1 MSRACETVD
10 LCTPAGDG
18 RYKIYGGV
26 SPRELLNYRTFLKN
40 IGVKLRVQRT
50 KKLALAFIKL
60 KDHDILY
67 RSTYIGKIEP
77 LSEPARHIFE
87 LRQMRSYDNDQ
98 PDLIL
103 DGEIDVHKFFW
114 PDIEEPVFVSLPKKG
129 AEHAYLENPAYL
141 REILGYFDEQSHCL
155 VGFSKSLFA

>member
-1 MSRACETVD
+1 MNRILFLLEKSLKKSRACETVD

-40 IGVKLRVQRT
+40 IGVKLRMQRT

-67 RSTYIGKIEP
+67 RSMYIGKIEP

-87 LRQMRSYDNDQ
+87 LRQMRSSDIDK

-103 DGEIDVHKFFW
+103 EGEIDVPKFFW
-114 PDIEEPVFVSLPKKG
+114 PPT
-129 AEHAYLENPAYL
+129 L
-141 REILGYFDEQSHCL
+141 RSRCSSPCRRKERSTPTWKIPPT
-155 VGFSKSLFA
+155 

>member
-1 MSRACETVD
+1 MNRFVFFTGNSLKMSRACETVD

-40 IGVKLRVQRT
+40 IGVKLRMQRT

-67 RSTYIGKIEP
+67 RSACIGKI
-77 LSEPARHIFE
+77 
-87 LRQMRSYDNDQ
+87 
-98 PDLIL
+98 
-103 DGEIDVHKFFW
+103 
-114 PDIEEPVFVSLPKKG
+114 
-129 AEHAYLENPAYL
+129 
-141 REILGYFDEQSHCL
+141 
-155 VGFSKSLFA
+155 